1 MKRLLLLAAII
12 PAILVAACSDDED
25 STDGAND
32 QTDGGPA
39 VTGGPTP
46 TPAPETPV
54 PDVCGPNPA
63 PGTPETIVIEQPTPL
78 TKHAG
83 SLTVTGQIAAF
94 EATFKVR
101 IYDANG
107 SVLVGATGMS
117 AEGQTLSPF
126 SQEVDLSVAE
136 EVPACLWV
144 YEESAVD
151 GSPTNVAQVPI
162 SVSPGVPNTP
172 SPTP

>member
-12 PAILVAACSDDED
+12 PAILLAACGDDEESSDNGD
-25 STDGAND
+25 SSN
-32 QTDGGPA
+32 GGGSD
-39 VTGGPTP
+39 VTAEPTP
-46 TPAPETPV
+46 TPGPETPV

-63 PGTPETIVIEQPTPL
+63 PGTLETIVIEQPTPL
-78 TKHAG
+78 SKHTR

-107 SVLVGATGMS
+107 GVLVGATGMS
-117 AEGQTLSPF
+117 AEGQMLSPF
-126 SQEVDLSVAE
+126 SQEVNLSVAE
-136 EVPACLWV
+136 EMPACLWV
-144 YEESAVD
+144 YEESARD

-162 SVSPGVPNTP
+162 SVSPGAPNTP
-172 SPTP
+172 SPAP